1 MFGWGLLG
9 AGLFLVWTASTGRSP
24 AATVR
29 AVLTQQPLPAAKPLV
44 PSAIFTKTG
53 AGTPLGSTGT
63 FVEKKQGV
71 IDVAL
76 SQLGKPY
83 KWGAIGPDQFDC
95 SGLTSYSYLHGAQET
110 IPRTAALQAAMYPRP
125 PSPAN
130 GDLVFLGHPAYH
142 CGIYYGGQYIN
153 APDVG
158 QVVKVSPIPS
168 GAYYGRVM

>member
-1 MFGWGLLG
+1 MLEWGLLG
-9 AGLFLVWTASTGRSP
+9 VGVFLVWAAATGRP
-24 AATVR
+24 PGATVR
-29 AVLTQQPLPAAKPLV
+29 AVLTQQPLPPAKHLTT
-44 PSAIFTKTG
+44 SAVFTKDVG
-53 AGTPLGSTGT
+53 PPLGKSGE
-63 FVEKKQGV
+63 FVDRKQGV

-76 SQLGKPY
+76 TELGKPY
-83 KWGAIGPDQFDC
+83 KWGAEGPDMFDC
-95 SGLTSYSYLHGAQET
+95 SGLTRYAYLHGAQET

-142 CGIYYGGQYIN
+142 VGLYYQGQYIN

-158 QVVKVSPIPS
+158 QVVKISPIPA